1 MGVYEDDMYEDGMTA
16 LCLSCK
22 PCFGIIFYELLLIY
36 GYL

>member
-1 MGVYEDDMYEDGMTA
+1 MAVYEDDMYEDGMIV

-22 PCFGIIFYELLLIY
+22 PCFAIIYYELLLIH